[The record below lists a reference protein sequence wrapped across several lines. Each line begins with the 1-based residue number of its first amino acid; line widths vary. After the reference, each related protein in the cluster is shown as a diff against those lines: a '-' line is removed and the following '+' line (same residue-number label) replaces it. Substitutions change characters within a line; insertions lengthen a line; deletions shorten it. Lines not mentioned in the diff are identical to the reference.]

1 MKEQNKQS
9 ASEQTLPGKWIK
21 AHGKRKRW
29 QKAVL
34 LLSCIVVFCTTY
46 ALILPAITMTEPPL
60 CGLQEH
66 THDDACY
73 ETALVCT
80 QTADDDLD
88 ADSEEEPHH
97 HTESCFEKHLI
108 CTLTEHEHSEACYQ
122 EPAGEQTTPVETE
135 PNADIA
141 EPSQPAET
149 AYVAE
154 LHADGS
160 PTVFAAG
167 ETVSF
172 AFSLKI
178 AGYDGTPDAPETRIR
193 VEFVLPVSEA
203 EAVFDLEAMTWLDR
217 TPGYEPA
224 VTAET
229 RTFGDAET
237 SCQVL
242 SGYILQTAEEPSL
255 PAPDSF
261 EAAVSVCVREMAA
274 GDPLTV
280 QISAAMAQN
289 TWMGECEIH
298 HTEERLTVLSQTS
311 TAAAVLSEAERQAV
325 YDRFNEEVEALEA
338 IGVASEEAKAAAN
351 DLLARLAESMV
362 QRQLS
367 ESDCKAL
374 ADRIAQVLSVDPDFI
389 AEPGGGLAW
398 IEFCQSGWFTEYSEA
413 AAAILAGQ
421 ADDSDPSSIHAA
433 YAPSPSNA
441 PANDAAQPSGV
452 QIDDPGGEV
461 TSDDGQVSVS
471 KTIQGTDLENV
482 FDITLRVR
490 TSEKNIEVIRDPDLA
505 VVIVLDI
512 SNTMTYA
519 FGNTTRYQA
528 AMAAAEQFLDQFAE
542 SNALGVSKV
551 GFVAFNTNAKKIFD
565 LQSCSNSAQATV
577 LKNTMR
583 TETGKVLNYADSHER
598 FTNIEGGLKLANNML
613 KNASNANKFI
623 VFLSDGFP
631 TTYVSS
637 GYNGYDPYCTSGTE
651 GRDGVFYDSV
661 TRTYCL
667 YGTSY
672 SDKAAIRARKMATAI
687 KQSGA
692 TIFSIG
698 VDIGGQTVQQYV
710 DQTAGKNFSVVDRT
724 STSYEIG
731 SATSSDAYKNWLKEK
746 IGSGYYYDST
756 NSAGLAKAFKDI
768 LEQIKAQVAESAK
781 ADWVAEDP
789 IPTILSQQ
797 GHIEFIGFFDKGH
810 TLRGD
815 RLTGQGSE
823 NAENTAAYPNSGDLI
838 NWDLK
843 QSGYR
848 KTVNGSE
855 TSYTYELC
863 YRVRLQNEENNS
875 ENPFV
880 ENKIYQTNGETKLQ
894 YRTIVSENGTVNVSP
909 PKTVIFPIPSVHG
922 YLADL
927 SFVKTDAA
935 GHPLSGAVFTLTHD
949 TAQCSICRGDGSAV
963 SIPQQTQ
970 TSGTDGLVTFT
981 RIPSGHQYRLE
992 ETSVPIGYAPS
1003 DDTYT
1008 VTVAYDVLT
1017 ITVTS
1022 PDGTSE
1028 VWRGESGHRIVNR
1041 TYYELP
1047 QTGGPGILPYV
1058 TGGILLIV
1066 LSAGLLFQ
1074 KYRKRSRKGASSS

>member
-1 MKEQNKQS
+1 MKGQRHQS
-9 ASEQTLPGKWIK
+9 STDQTLPGKWIK

-46 ALILPAITMTEPPL
+46 ALILPAITMTDPPL
-60 CGLQEH
+60 CGFEAH

-73 ETALVCT
+73 ETILVCT
-80 QTADDDLD
+80 QTADTDSD
-88 ADSEEEPHH
+88 AGSTEALHH
-97 HTESCFEKHLI
+97 HTESCFEKRLI

-122 EPAGEQTTPVETE
+122 EAAGEQTTPVETE

-154 LHADGS
+154 LHADGT

-167 ETVSF
+167 EIVPF

-178 AGYDGTPDAPETRIR
+178 AGYNGTPQATETRIR

-203 EAVFDLEAMTWLDR
+203 EAVFDLESMTWLDR

-224 VTAET
+224 ITVET

-237 SCQVL
+237 PCQIL
-242 SGYILQTAEEPSL
+242 SGYVLLTAEEPSL
-255 PAPDSF
+255 PVPDTF
-261 EAAVSVCVREMAA
+261 AASVAVDVRAMAA
-274 GDPLTV
+274 GDPLAV

-289 TWMGECEIH
+289 AWTGECETH
-298 HTEERLTVLSQTS
+298 HTAERLTVLSQTS
-311 TAAAVLSEAERQAV
+311 TAAAILSEAERQAI
-325 YDRFNEEVEALEA
+325 YDRFNAEVEALET
-338 IGVASEEAKAAAN
+338 IGVASDEAKSTAN
-351 DLLARLAESMV
+351 DLLARLAESLM

-367 ESDCKAL
+367 ESDCEAL
-374 ADRIAQVLSVDPDFI
+374 ANRIAQVLSVDPDTI

-398 IEFCQSGWFTEYSEA
+398 IQFRSSGWFTEYSEA

-421 ADDSDPSSIHAA
+421 TDSDSSSLHAA

-441 PANDAAQPSGV
+441 AANDAAQPSGV

-490 TSEKNIEVIRDPDLA
+490 TSEKNIEVVRDPDLA

-512 SNTMTYA
+512 SNTMTNA

-598 FTNIEGGLKLANNML
+598 FTNIEGGLKLANDML
-613 KNASNANKFI
+613 KKASNANKFI

-637 GYNGYDPYCTSGTE
+637 GYNGYDPYCSGGTP
-651 GRDGVFYDSV
+651 GNNGVFYDSV
-661 TRTYCL
+661 TKKYCL

-672 SDKAAIRARKMATAI
+672 SDKAAIRAREMAAAI
-687 KQSGA
+687 KRSGA

-710 DQTAGKNFSVVDRT
+710 DQTTGQNFSVVDRT

-731 SATSSDAYKNWLKEK
+731 SATSSDAYKKWLEEK
-746 IGSGYYYDST
+746 IGSDYYYDST
-756 NSAGLAKAFKDI
+756 NSAGLSKAFKDI
-768 LEQIKAQVAESAK
+768 LEQIKAKVAESVK

-843 QSGYR
+843 QSGYQ

-855 TSYTYELC
+855 TTYTYELC
-863 YRVRLQNEENNS
+863 YRVRLQNEENGS

-894 YRTIVSENGTVNVSP
+894 YRTIVNDNGTVNVSP

-963 SIPQQTQ
+963 SIPQQIQ
-970 TSGTDGLVTFT
+970 TSGQGGRVTFAK
-981 RIPSGHQYRLE
+981 IPSGHLYRLE
-992 ETSVPIGYAPS
+992 ETFVPPGYAS
-1003 DDTYT
+1003 NDDTYA

-1017 ITVTS
+1017 VTVTS
-1022 PDGTSE
+1022 PDGTSK
-1028 VWRGESGHRIVNR
+1028 VWRGESDYRIINR